1 MLETQWHKPSPS
13 HHHFESPR
21 NRLYKPSPVMVGLWH
36 NGLLRLQPELG
47 LGRTRPFV
55 VLSVQKAVAVCRPG
69 SFSAFANNKVKG
81 MNGQEPQP
89 RQLSQH
95 VLRRWFEPWE
105 WGFSVE
111 RDWCLSFWDEY
122 PTLLVGGFNPSEK
135 YESQWE
141 GWHLIYE
148 MENKIH
154 APNHQHFTHT
164 LGYPI
169 SCFHLV
175 LGWLHGFTYR
185 SWQSLFS
192 EPPLHKLCCGPHWD
206 VLRARNLIQ

>member
-1 MLETQWHKPSPS
+1 MAQRVAQIAT
-13 HHHFESPR
+13 
-21 NRLYKPSPVMVGLWH
+21 
-36 NGLLRLQPELG
+36 
-47 LGRTRPFV
+47 RTRPWENSTLCCFV
-55 VLSVQKAVAVCRPG
+55 CAEGSGCMPSWFVFRLCQQQSERDERPG
-69 SFSAFANNKVKG
+69 ATTKATLSACVATLIRAMRMRFFCRAWLVS
-81 MNGQEPQP
+81 EF
-89 RQLSQH
+89 
-95 VLRRWFEPWE
+95 LRWIPNI
-105 WGFSVE
+105 
-111 RDWCLSFWDEY
+111 
-122 PTLLVGGFNPSEK
+122 LLVGGFNPSEK

-169 SCFHLV
+169 SYFHLV